1 MPARVNNGNDPVEVP
16 PGQGAA
22 SGGRSVLALT
32 AYLIVVFLG
41 GALLAPHLW
50 RAVVMFAPESSLAA
64 APFHR
69 FVHRSIYFL
78 ALVGLWPLLR
88 TLQVRR
94 WSEIGIAW
102 LGGSP
107 GELAR
112 GLALGFGSLAVAAL
126 VITTGHARIWDG
138 THTSSEWSHHL
149 INAIFAALAAGLLEE
164 LLFRGAL
171 FAPFR
176 RQGGFV
182 IAAAVSAFVYAL
194 THFFRPVHF
203 NGAIEWTSGLT
214 VLGLMCGGFMDWQA
228 LVPAFFNLAL
238 AGWALALAR
247 ERTGTL
253 WFSIGLHAGWIFWV
267 KSFAFLTRGQPLSD
281 VWIWGSGK
289 LIDGWLAML
298 VLVAVIPMVYRLTAP
313 RKSIRA

>member
-1 MPARVNNGNDPVEVP
+1 MEVP
-16 PGQGAA
+16 AVPVTGF
-22 SGGRSVLALT
+22 GGRSALAL
-32 AYLIVVFLG
+32 AVYLVFVFLG
-41 GALLAPHLW
+41 GALLAPQLW
-50 RAVVMFAPESSLAA
+50 RTIVMFVPESSLAG

-88 TLQVRR
+88 ALQLRR
-94 WSEIGIAW
+94 WSDIGFAW
-102 LGGSP
+102 SRASS
-107 GELAR
+107 GELVR
-112 GLALGFGSLAVAAL
+112 GLAVGFGSLLLAAI
-126 VITTGHARIWDG
+126 VITARHARIWDG
-138 THTSSEWSHHL
+138 SHTGAEWAQHL
-149 INAIFAALAAGLLEE
+149 VNAVFAALAAGFLEE

-176 RQGGFV
+176 RQGGFLA
-182 IAAAVSAFVYAL
+182 AAAVTSFVYAL
-194 THFFRPVHF
+194 THFFRPVRF
-203 NGAIEWTSGLT
+203 DGAIQATSGF
-214 VLGLMCGGFMDWQA
+214 VVFGQMCGGFTDWQA

-281 VWIWGSGK
+281 VWIWGTGK

-298 VLVAVIPMVYRLTAP
+298 VLLAVIPIVRWLTIPAKTREP
-313 RKSIRA
+313 